1 MNRAPVM
8 TPEQRKKNLRFG
20 LTLASIAVA
29 IFLGFMIKSA
39 VLGM

>member
-1 MNRAPVM
+1 M
-8 TPEQRKKNLRFG
+8 TPDQRKKNLRFG
-20 LTLASIAVA
+20 LTLATIAIA

>member
-1 MNRAPVM
+1 M
-8 TPEQRKKNLRFG
+8 TPDQRKKNLRFG
-20 LTLASIAVA
+20 LTLASIAIA

>member
-1 MNRAPVM
+1 M
-8 TPEQRKKNLRFG
+8 TPEQRKKNVRFG

>member
-1 MNRAPVM
+1 M
-8 TPEQRKKNLRFG
+8 TPDPRTKNLRFG
-20 LTLASIAVA
+20 LTLASIAVV

>member
-1 MNRAPVM
+1 MR
-8 TPEQRKKNLRFG
+8 PEQKKKNLRFG
-20 LTLASIAVA
+20 LTLASVAIA